1 MTAAA
6 EPSVAEFGPS
16 DFTYLHSDGPGAPAH
31 WGMLLTLAGGEPL
44 TLDAVRQRVADRVG
58 RYELFH
64 VGVRGGRDEAPEIV
78 VADVVDVPAH
88 VTEVHFDGDVAVPV
102 ATLLEQPLPQPR
114 PYWHLTL
121 LTSPDTQHVLLK
133 VHHSLS
139 DGIAGAAF
147 SALLADGSDD
157 DLASF
162 DRFATS
168 PRFRVG
174 DPDEDVLATARAAFE
189 KQWMDG
195 AEGRAWPTLTGHGR
209 RETAVFSA
217 STRALR
223 RAARAHDASVHE
235 FLIAAIGRAVS
246 IAPPASDGPQSSNIR
261 VTLPVTLD
269 PAFRHTGN
277 AVAVSLLN
285 LPGDD
290 ADLAS
295 QIAHAR
301 SELALIDE
309 GRLGLALAAVDG
321 APPIE
326 WSDMRTIVAESMKR
340 MSPDIHIGINPGFTR
355 VHAVLGRDIAELT
368 ALSPLIGYSFSVTGL
383 ILGTRTTLG
392 IVADPDALPGY
403 PARFVEV
410 LTEVI
415 ASASA

>member
-1 MTAAA
+1 MTAAVQ
-6 EPSVAEFGPS
+6 PGVDEFGPS

-31 WGMLLTLAGGEPL
+31 WGMLLTLGDGEPL
-44 TLDAVRQRVADRVG
+44 TLDAVRERVAQRVG
-58 RYELFH
+58 RYELFRI
-64 VGVRGGRDEAPEIV
+64 GVRGGRDGAPEIV
-78 VADVVDVPAH
+78 VADEVDVSAH
-88 VTEVHFDGDVAVPV
+88 VTQVHVDGDVQEQVAAVLSE
-102 ATLLEQPLPQPR
+102 ALPQPQ

-121 LTSPDTQHVLLK
+121 LTAADAQYVLVK

-174 DPDEDVLATARAAFE
+174 TPDDDVLTKARAAFE

-195 AEGRAWPTLTGHGR
+195 EGGRAWPTLTSSGR

-217 STRALR
+217 STRDLR
-223 RAARAHDASVHE
+223 RAARARGASVHE

-246 IAPPASDGPQSSNIR
+246 IAPPVTDGPQASNIR

-269 PAFRHTGN
+269 PEFRHTGN

-285 LPGDD
+285 LPGDEPDLD
-290 ADLAS
+290 A
-295 QIAHAR
+295 QIARAR
-301 SELALIDE
+301 SELTLIDDE
-309 GRLGLALAAVDG
+309 NLGLALAAVDD

-355 VHAVLGRDIAELT
+355 VRSMLGRDIVEST
-368 ALSPLIGYSFSVTGL
+368 AMSPLIGYSFSVTGL
-383 ILGTRTTLG
+383 VLGNRTSLG
-392 IVADPDALPGY
+392 IVADPAALPGY
-403 PARFVEV
+403 PARFVDV
-410 LTEVI
+410 LTDVI
-415 ASASA
+415 GES